1 MLMVIILALVLLFAL
16 FFFLKKHVGPAHLA
30 VIAGISVY
38 ESFGK
43 NIVDGIHKIAQAAPE
58 RLLEIIV
65 FLVLV
70 LGLPMLLYLRS
81 SRGGIFGILRII
93 EAAIFA
99 SLLVSLCAWCIT
111 YFMPLDEISR
121 NILNFIETYKGII
134 MVAGIGFAY
143 FDILMYRDD
152 Y

>member
-1 MLMVIILALVLLFAL
+1 MIIIVALVLLFGL

-43 NIVDGIHKIAQAAPE
+43 NIVDGIHSIAKSAPVG
-58 RLLEIIV
+58 LLEVLV

-81 SRGGIFGILRII
+81 GRGGIFGILRII
-93 EAAIFA
+93 EAAIFSA
-99 SLLVSLCAWCIT
+99 LLVSLCSWCIT
-111 YFMPLDEISR
+111 YFFPLDSLSS
-121 NILNFIETYKGII
+121 NILSFINTYKGII
-134 MVAGIGFAY
+134 MVSGIAFAY

-152 Y
+152 C

>member
-1 MLMVIILALVLLFAL
+1 MIIIAALVLLFAV

-43 NIVDGIHKIAQAAPE
+43 NIVDGIHQLIKNAPTNVIE
-58 RLLEIIV
+58 VIV
-65 FLVLV
+65 FLILV

-81 SRGGIFGILRII
+81 GRGGIFGILRII
-93 EAAIFA
+93 EAAIFSA
-99 SLLVSLCAWCIT
+99 LLVSLCAWCLTSFIS
-111 YFMPLDEISR
+111 LDGLSN
-121 NILNFIETYKGII
+121 NILSFIESYKGII
-134 MVAGIGFAY
+134 MVSGIAFAY

>member
-1 MLMVIILALVLLFAL
+1 MIIIAALVLLFAV

-43 NIVDGIHKIAQAAPE
+43 NIVDGIHQLIKNAPTNVIE
-58 RLLEIIV
+58 VLV
-65 FLVLV
+65 FLILV

-81 SRGGIFGILRII
+81 GRGGIFGILRII
-93 EAAIFA
+93 EAAIFSA
-99 SLLVSLCAWCIT
+99 LLVSLCAWCLTSFIS
-111 YFMPLDEISR
+111 LDGLSN
-121 NILNFIETYKGII
+121 NILSFIESYKGII
-134 MVAGIGFAY
+134 MVSGIAFAY

>member
-1 MLMVIILALVLLFAL
+1 MIIILALLLLFGL

-43 NIVDGIHKIAQAAPE
+43 NIASGIHNIAKSAPIGLIE
-58 RLLEIIV
+58 VLV

-81 SRGGIFGILRII
+81 SRGGIFGVLRVI
-93 EAAIFA
+93 EAAIF
-99 SLLVSLCAWCIT
+99 SMLLVSLCAWCIS
-111 YFMPLDEISR
+111 YFISLDGLSQ

-134 MVAGIGFAY
+134 MISGIAFAY